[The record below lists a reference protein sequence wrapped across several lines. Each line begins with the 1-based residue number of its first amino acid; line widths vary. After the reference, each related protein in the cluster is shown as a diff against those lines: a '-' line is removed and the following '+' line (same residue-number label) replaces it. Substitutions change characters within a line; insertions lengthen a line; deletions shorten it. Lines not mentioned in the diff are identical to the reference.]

1 MNVVVSLYLL
11 VLGSVVWATAGR
23 RPVAVIDEI
32 KKMRFIKIGLD

>member
-32 KKMRFIKIGLD
+32 KKKQYL